1 MNVFNA
7 HRRKF
12 LQLVSAGLALTT
24 LPRAGFAAPRPGR
37 RIIDVHMHSY
47 PVDWPMP
54 DPLANPITG
63 NKVAAR
69 NGAEHFTACLAE
81 MKKHNVVLGVVSGG
95 NGDRL
100 GAALKWHDNDPGRF
114 IAGASIRGSDD
125 TPLPDLAVL
134 RKGFAEKKFGVL
146 GEVTSQYAGASL
158 SDPRYDPYLSLCEEF
173 DIPLAL
179 HTGTMPPGTTQDEC
193 CLKARARFGH
203 PELIEDALNRHP
215 KLRLNLMHCGYPYL
229 EETIAILM
237 QYPQVNAD
245 LGAIDWLL
253 PRPAF
258 HSYLKAL
265 VDAGHTKRLMFG
277 SDHMY
282 WPDGIG
288 LAIEAVEAAPFLSED
303 AKNDIFF
310 ANAVRFYKLPIT

>member
-1 MNVFNA
+1 MNIVRA

-12 LQLVSAGLALTT
+12 LQLASAGIALAT
-24 LPRAGFAAPRPGR
+24 LPRAGFGAPRPGR

-288 LAIEAVEAAPFLSED
+288 LAIEAVEAAPFLSDD